1 MRVYEIGFAHPI
13 GDFTGDL
20 AKALS
25 FPDAKNTTF
34 KIEGVSF
41 PFPKK
46 NGTSNDFQ
54 ISFTAQDFSHATYF
68 CVNIFYNLDTG
79 EFKMVDQENKE
90 PTCASFGGC
99 YCKSNH
105 YCHVP
110 PQPTSCTAD
119 AQCRT
124 SWYPSSYCQGNLTH
138 AGSCHMELPPR
149 CQKDSDCDGNIT
161 TAKNGEAAAPIQATY
176 ASSEAITGPTL
187 FKEDTD
193 QNHCFDLQVMNNNT
207 ECFKEYWIK
216 HQYQFFG
223 FNKGRCPPQY
233 TVENR
238 KTNICGT
245 NVVARNLGKALTQ
258 KNKEPTASK
267 QNNCQKLNSNYCSGS
282 KSDPQG
288 TCCDNMF
295 CKYWQAPIGRTCM
308 GCYSCKC
315 DNGGPGST
323 DDPSKCVNN
332 DGKLCPFVE
341 EC

>member
-90 PTCASFGGC
+90 PTCAAFGGC

-110 PQPTSCTAD
+110 PQPTSCTTD
-119 AQCRT
+119 TQCRT

-245 NVVARNLGKALTQ
+245 NVVARNLGRALIQTET
-258 KNKEPTASK
+258 NLGGCTNPTS
-267 QNNCQKLNSNYCSGS
+267 QICCSS
-282 KSDPQG
+282 SSDCSQPW
-288 TCCDNMF
+288 CDNPSM
-295 CKYWQAPIGRTCM
+295 CENYVYKQYICSNVTC
-308 GCYSCKC
+308 
-315 DNGGPGST
+315 NH
-323 DDPSKCVNN
+323 
-332 DGKLCPFVE
+332 
-341 EC
+341 